1 MHNPFENNLII
12 IEEIKESWSCVSCVD
27 DANVAIMDTLLGVLV
42 KINNKYSEAFVED
55 QINKIIE
62 DE

>member
-12 IEEIKESWSCVSCVD
+12 IEEIRESWSCVNCVD

-55 QINKIIE
+55 QIYKIIDNE
-62 DE
+62 

>member
-12 IEEIKESWSCVSCVD
+12 IEEIRESWSCVSCVD

>member
-12 IEEIKESWSCVSCVD
+12 IEEIRESWSCVSCVD

-55 QINKIIE
+55 QINKIIDNE
-62 DE
+62 